1 MPSDPSLF
9 YVTVD
14 NYKTLSLQSSHLASL
29 SDDQVK
35 SLVLDAMQ
43 QVDGYVGL
51 GWKPF
56 DDEQEFI
63 FPRSSDE
70 DDDGVAFIPRAV
82 TSATVIIA
90 DSILLR
96 RTKGFSPDDI
106 QSESALGV
114 SYTKR
119 AKTAKHH
126 TIPDE
131 AIGLLQEYAIGLGG
145 VLGV

>member
-9 YVTVD
+9 YVSVAD
-14 NYKTLSLQSSHLASL
+14 YKTLSLQSSHLASL

-35 SLVLDAMQ
+35 SIVLDAMQ

-63 FPRSSDE
+63 FPRLHDE
-70 DDDGVAFIPRAV
+70 NDGTAFIPRAI

-106 QSESALGV
+106 QSESALGF

-119 AKTAKHH
+119 TQVKQHH

-131 AIGLLQEYAIGLGG
+131 AVSLIQDYRIGLGG
-145 VLGV
+145 VLGL